1 MIVHGIHPGTSTAP
15 HEYGAALDAAA
26 MICGRHVQIVC
37 DEPHLEGDVYQRWQP
52 GGAHGAA
59 IYVEPLAATWRT
71 ALAGLAR
78 DVAPGAPLVLLASTP
93 LARALPE
100 RAGWSAHALGLRPN
114 GLRAP
119 LDQLRHAGFR
129 IISRH
134 LFHTITAVFV
144 LTCARLAARL
154 GWPARADT
162 LEFLA
167 RAWYRSE
174 RRLAL
179 GTVELI
185 VLRRTELR

>member
-1 MIVHGIHPGTSTAP
+1 MIAHGIRPGASAAP

-26 MICGRHVQIVC
+26 MICGRHAQIVC
-37 DEPHLEGDVYQRWQP
+37 DEPQLAGDISQRWQP
-52 GGAHGAA
+52 GSAHGAA
-59 IYVEPLAATWRT
+59 IYVEPMAATWRT
-71 ALAGLAR
+71 ALAGLAN
-78 DVAPGAPLVLLASTP
+78 DVAPDAPLVLLASSP

-100 RAGWSAHALGLRPN
+100 RAGWSADALGLRPG

-119 LDQLRHAGFR
+119 LGQLRHAGFR

-134 LFHTITAVFV
+134 LFHTVTSVLV

-154 GWPARADT
+154 GWPARADS

-185 VLRRTELR
+185 VLRRTEVR